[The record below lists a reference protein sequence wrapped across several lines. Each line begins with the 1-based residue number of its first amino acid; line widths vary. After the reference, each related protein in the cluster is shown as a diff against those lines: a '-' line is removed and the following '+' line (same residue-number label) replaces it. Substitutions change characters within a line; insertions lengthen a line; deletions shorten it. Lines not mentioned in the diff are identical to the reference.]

1 MGKILDA
8 LSWIFGVI
16 KTVYDTGNLFMDK
29 IPFLQG
35 PVAKNVAW
43 IVILAVCYHFMVRA
57 GNSPESPVRRFCEA
71 LAVENYEK
79 AIDQCIYGDTCGD
92 DEGTCLTREELKIDR
107 RTRAMILS
115 RFYDETLRKV
125 FASYRIV
132 GVDPLKIGHFV
143 EPRTRY
149 VRVELSDGKFTLTP
163 TVYKCDNGKWKI
175 LEIGKVVGN
184 TGVDSDTTA
193 PVEKRSDKEK
203 LDKEIKL
210 EEKADDPLWLR
221 ILNGMV
227 SVVKFVF
234 VLGLIGGGLVNLCQ
248 WLKRKS

>member
-1 MGKILDA
+1 
-8 LSWIFGVI
+8 
-16 KTVYDTGNLFMDK
+16 MDK

-35 PVAKNVAW
+35 SVAKNVAW

-71 LAVENYEK
+71 LAAENYEK
-79 AIDQCIYGDTCGD
+79 AVDQCIYGGNMSGD
-92 DEGTCLTREELKIDR
+92 DEEICMTREDLKKDR
-107 RTRAMILS
+107 STRAMILS
-115 RFYDETLRKV
+115 RFYDKTLCKV

-132 GVDPLKIGHFV
+132 EVAPLKIGHFI

-163 TVYKCDNGKWKI
+163 TVYKCENGKWKI
-175 LEIGKVVGN
+175 LEIGKVVEN
-184 TGVDSDTTA
+184 TGVVSDTTT
-193 PVEKRSDKEK
+193 PTEKNSDRENP
-203 LDKEIKL
+203 DKGIKP
-210 EEKADDPLWLR
+210 EQKADDRLWLR

-227 SVVKFVF
+227 SVIKFVF